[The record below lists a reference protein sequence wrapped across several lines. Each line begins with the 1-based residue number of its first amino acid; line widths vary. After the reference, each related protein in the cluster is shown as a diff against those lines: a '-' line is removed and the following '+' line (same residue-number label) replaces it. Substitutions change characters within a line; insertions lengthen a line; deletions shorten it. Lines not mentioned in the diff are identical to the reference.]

1 MPTRFESHR
10 TRRAVAGLLLVIGV
24 ALAWMSV
31 TPTGALSCLHCFLA
45 QRWVEATVAERD
57 PRQSDLETQ
66 ADPSAHASRF
76 VALDPPLPSGPAVAD
91 PHQSTV
97 SNASSPG
104 DAPAAI
110 VWQWV
115 LRMRA
120 VLTPPMFD
128 AGSFQSLA
136 VLDPTILGLRAP
148 PSLITT

>member
-1 MPTRFESHR
+1 
-10 TRRAVAGLLLVIGV
+10 LLVIGV

-31 TPTGALSCLHCFLA
+31 TPIGALSCLHCFLA

-57 PRQSDLETQ
+57 PRQLRPETQ
-66 ADPSAHASRF
+66 TGPSAHTLRL
-76 VALDPPLPSGPAVAD
+76 VALDSPVPSGPAVAD

-104 DAPAAI
+104 DAPAAM

-136 VLDPTILGLRAP
+136 VFDPTILGLRAP

>member
-1 MPTRFESHR
+1 
-10 TRRAVAGLLLVIGV
+10 
-24 ALAWMSV
+24 
-31 TPTGALSCLHCFLA
+31 
-45 QRWVEATVAERD
+45 
-57 PRQSDLETQ
+57 
-66 ADPSAHASRF
+66 
-76 VALDPPLPSGPAVAD
+76 PSGPAVAD

-104 DAPAAI
+104 DAPAAM

-136 VLDPTILGLRAP
+136 VFDPTILGLRAP